1 MNIIDG
7 KLVRKEMLE
16 ELKKKVQKLNENLS
30 LLVIQV
36 GNDEASNVYIKQ
48 KEKAALEVGYNFIHK
63 HYTEDISEED
73 LINSIQKYNNDNL
86 ITGIMVQMPIPKTL
100 NSTTI
105 LNTINPL
112 KDVDGL
118 TSVNVGKLV
127 QNIEG
132 LVPCTAK
139 GIIDLLDY
147 YQIPLEGSNVVV
159 IGRSILVGKPVSYLL
174 TNRNAS
180 VTLLHSK
187 SQNIKDYT
195 KRADIVIVAV
205 GIPHFLKEDMVKDN
219 AIVIDVGISRIDGK
233 LVGDVDFD
241 KVKDK
246 CRYITPVPGGVGP
259 MTVYELM
266 NNVYLARKLQK
277 K

>member
-16 ELKKKVQKLNENLS
+16 ELKKKVHKLNENLS

-48 KEKAALEVGYNFIHK
+48 KETAALEVGYNFIHK

-105 LNTINPL
+105 LNTIDPL

-118 TSVNVGKLV
+118 TSVNAGKLV

-147 YQIPLEGSNVVV
+147 YQIPLEGSNVVI

>member
-16 ELKKKVQKLNENLS
+16 ELKKKVHKLNENLS

-48 KEKAALEVGYNFIHK
+48 KETAALEVGYNFIHK

-105 LNTINPL
+105 LNTIDPL

-118 TSVNVGKLV
+118 TSVNAGKLV

-147 YQIPLEGSNVVV
+147 YQIPLEGSNVVI

-233 LVGDVDFD
+233 LIGDVDFD

-246 CRYITPVPGGVGP
+246 CQYITPVPGGVGP

>member
-1 MNIIDG
+1 
-7 KLVRKEMLE
+7 
-16 ELKKKVQKLNENLS
+16 
-30 LLVIQV
+30 
-36 GNDEASNVYIKQ
+36 
-48 KEKAALEVGYNFIHK
+48 
-63 HYTEDISEED
+63 
-73 LINSIQKYNNDNL
+73 
-86 ITGIMVQMPIPKTL
+86 MPIPQTL
-100 NSTTI
+100 NPNTI
-105 LNTINPL
+105 LNAIDPL

-118 TSVNVGKLV
+118 TNINAGKLV
-127 QNIEG
+127 QNIPG

-159 IGRSILVGKPVSYLL
+159 IGRSLLVGKPVSYLL

-187 SQNIKDYT
+187 SQDIKSFT
-195 KRADIVIVAV
+195 KNADIVIVAI
-205 GIPHFLKEDMVKDN
+205 GHPHFLKEDMVKDN
-219 AIVIDVGISRIDGK
+219 AVVIDVGINRINGK

-266 NNVYLARKLQK
+266 NNVYLARKLQRK
-277 K
+277 